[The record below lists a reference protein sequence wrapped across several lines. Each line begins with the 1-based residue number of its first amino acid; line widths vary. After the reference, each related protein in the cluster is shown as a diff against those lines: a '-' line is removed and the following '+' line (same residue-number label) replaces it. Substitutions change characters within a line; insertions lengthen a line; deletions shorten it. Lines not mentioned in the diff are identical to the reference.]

1 MSRRALGSE
10 ATRATRTM
18 QPILSFEE
26 SFMGEGEI
34 MQNQTRSM
42 ERSFPDVGCFGSP
55 LEVITAV
62 DPL

>member
-18 QPILSFEE
+18 QPILSFED
-26 SFMGEGEI
+26 MGEGEI
-34 MQNQTRSM
+34 MQNQTRSE